1 MDVLELVLE
10 VVVVDALHHVEA
22 VAHQVVPHLV
32 EVVVLV
38 VVAAVAL
45 QAVAIHVVN
54 NEQEHA
60 AAVVRCVKMFVLVVM
75 GAASNTVQAVRLPAL
90 DNATF
95 LAKDTM
101 IFSRI

>member
-32 EVVVLV
+32 EVVVLEDV
-38 VVAAVAL
+38 AVAVL
-45 QAVAIHVVN
+45 QTVAIHVVN
-54 NEQEHA
+54 NVQEHV
-60 AAVVRCVKMFVLVVM
+60 AAVVICAITHVLVAMEV
-75 GAASNTVQAVRLPAL
+75 ANNTAQDVRLHAL

-95 LAKDTM
+95 LAKVIM